1 MLNNLEYAQAAVKKI
16 DLYEQ
21 NNIFPG
27 ERLILTFETSATVIN
42 SKLLKM
48 MTEKYLLDK
57 A

>member
-1 MLNNLEYAQAAVKKI
+1 MDNTEYAQAAVKKI

-27 ERLILTFETSATVIN
+27 ERLILTFETSATAIN
-42 SKLLKM
+42 SKLLKI
-48 MTEKYLLDK
+48 MTEKYLLDN